1 MVFMMNCTSRWS
13 LVSIRLSNRFIGD
26 QFNWIVHLRS
36 GKAELKKKQT
46 KNNWKEGI
54 CKTFISFKFRFIS
67 ISFYDFSIFQT
78 IWYKNELMYLYLATM
93 PLSIGLVF
101 FLKESLWITCKQLKK
116 CHERFT
122 GIVCLFPRI
131 LRFLWCSQLTRV
143 RL

>member
-1 MVFMMNCTSRWS
+1 MVLW
-13 LVSIRLSNRFIGD
+13 
-26 QFNWIVHLRS
+26 WIVHLVGPWFPSASVIVLSEINLIESFIYEVERRS
-36 GKAELKKKQT
+36 WKKKQT